1 MRCGVVIKAR
11 VNPTG
16 ASFSFHSATTA
27 CAVAGYSLLI
37 GRFSRTTGAVSTACA
52 VSKRFFAERVFV
64 FPVLEEKSAAA
75 VTADTAS
82 LSGLSPGVG
91 IGFGVGTG
99 TGAGAEAA
107 QQGGLMGMLFPL
119 AIFVL
124 IFYFFI
130 IRPQKKRDKQQK
142 NMIDSISRGD
152 QIITIGGFYGTVRE
166 VRDDSFQ
173 IEIAE
178 GVRVTILK
186 SAVQGKR
193 NTSSANTAKSE
204 ASAS

>member
-1 MRCGVVIKAR
+1 MAESTTA
-11 VNPTG
+11 VNPCGGSAPSTG
-16 ASFSFHSATTA
+16 GGS
-27 CAVAGYSLLI
+27 
-37 GRFSRTTGAVSTACA
+37 
-52 VSKRFFAERVFV
+52 
-64 FPVLEEKSAAA
+64 
-75 VTADTAS
+75 
-82 LSGLSPGVG
+82 
-91 IGFGVGTG
+91 
-99 TGAGAEAA
+99 GAEGGAA

-142 NMIDSISRGD
+142 NMIDSIARGD

-173 IEIAE
+173 VEIAE

-193 NTSSANTAKSE
+193 TPAAAKTE
-204 ASAS
+204 AAS

>member
-1 MRCGVVIKAR
+1 MAE
-11 VNPTG
+11 T
-16 ASFSFHSATTA
+16 TTA
-27 CAVAGYSLLI
+27 
-37 GRFSRTTGAVSTACA
+37 VSPCGG
-52 VSKRFFAERVFV
+52 
-64 FPVLEEKSAAA
+64 SAPS
-75 VTADTAS
+75 T
-82 LSGLSPGVG
+82 SG
-91 IGFGVGTG
+91 
-99 TGAGAEAA
+99 GAGGEAGAA

-130 IRPQKKRDKQQK
+130 IRPQRKRDKQQK
-142 NMIDSISRGD
+142 NMIDSIARGD

-193 NTSSANTAKSE
+193 AVKTE
-204 ASAS
+204 AAS

>member
-1 MRCGVVIKAR
+1 MAESTTA
-11 VNPTG
+11 VNPCGGSAPSTG
-16 ASFSFHSATTA
+16 
-27 CAVAGYSLLI
+27 G
-37 GRFSRTTGAVSTACA
+37 G
-52 VSKRFFAERVFV
+52 
-64 FPVLEEKSAAA
+64 
-75 VTADTAS
+75 
-82 LSGLSPGVG
+82 
-91 IGFGVGTG
+91 
-99 TGAGAEAA
+99 GAGAEGGAA

-142 NMIDSISRGD
+142 NMIDSIARGD
-152 QIITIGGFYGTVRE
+152 QIITIGGFFGTVRE

-193 NTSSANTAKSE
+193 AVATAKTE
-204 ASAS
+204 AAS

>member
-1 MRCGVVIKAR
+1 
-11 VNPTG
+11 
-16 ASFSFHSATTA
+16 
-27 CAVAGYSLLI
+27 
-37 GRFSRTTGAVSTACA
+37 
-52 VSKRFFAERVFV
+52 
-64 FPVLEEKSAAA
+64 
-75 VTADTAS
+75 
-82 LSGLSPGVG
+82 
-91 IGFGVGTG
+91 
-99 TGAGAEAA
+99 
-107 QQGGLMGMLFPL
+107 MLFPL

-130 IRPQKKRDKQQK
+130 IRPQKKRDKQQR
-142 NMIDSISRGD
+142 NMIDSIARGD

-193 NTSSANTAKSE
+193 SVATPKTE
-204 ASAS
+204 AAS

>member
-1 MRCGVVIKAR
+1 MAESTTA
-11 VNPTG
+11 VNPCGGSAPSTG
-16 ASFSFHSATTA
+16 
-27 CAVAGYSLLI
+27 
-37 GRFSRTTGAVSTACA
+37 
-52 VSKRFFAERVFV
+52 
-64 FPVLEEKSAAA
+64 
-75 VTADTAS
+75 
-82 LSGLSPGVG
+82 
-91 IGFGVGTG
+91 
-99 TGAGAEAA
+99 GAGAEGGAAA

-142 NMIDSISRGD
+142 NMIVSITRGD

-193 NTSSANTAKSE
+193 ASTVNTAKTE
-204 ASAS
+204 AAS

>member
-1 MRCGVVIKAR
+1 MAESTTA
-11 VNPTG
+11 VNPCGGSAPSTG
-16 ASFSFHSATTA
+16 
-27 CAVAGYSLLI
+27 G
-37 GRFSRTTGAVSTACA
+37 
-52 VSKRFFAERVFV
+52 
-64 FPVLEEKSAAA
+64 
-75 VTADTAS
+75 
-82 LSGLSPGVG
+82 
-91 IGFGVGTG
+91 
-99 TGAGAEAA
+99 GAGGEGGAA

-193 NTSSANTAKSE
+193 STSTATPAKTE
-204 ASAS
+204 AAS